1 MPKGIYV
8 HKPFSEEVKRKM
20 SLSHKGKKPYL
31 MTDEVRKNMSRAMTG
46 KNLGNTHGFKKGQ
59 YLGGSTGK
67 HWKLSEA
74 TRKRQSDARKGK
86 SLSLETRKKISLNQI
101 GRKLSEEHKRNIGIS
116 LRGDKSSFWKG
127 GISYE
132 PYSSAW
138 NKPLKVSI
146 RKRDNYTCQI
156 CFNEGLIVHHIDYNK
171 QNCDPNN
178 LITVCRKCHSKTNFN
193 REYWKQYF
201 SKICQQQ

>member
-1 MPKGIYV
+1 MG
-8 HKPFSEEVKRKM
+8 
-20 SLSHKGKKPYL
+20 
-31 MTDEVRKNMSRAMTG
+31 
-46 KNLGNTHGFKKGQ
+46 
-59 YLGGSTGK
+59 
-67 HWKLSEA
+67 
-74 TRKRQSDARKGK
+74 
-86 SLSLETRKKISLNQI
+86 
-101 GRKLSEEHKRNIGIS
+101 
-116 LRGDKSSFWKG
+116 
-127 GISYE
+127 
-132 PYSSAW
+132 AW

-201 SKICQQQ
+201 SKICQQQQRERK